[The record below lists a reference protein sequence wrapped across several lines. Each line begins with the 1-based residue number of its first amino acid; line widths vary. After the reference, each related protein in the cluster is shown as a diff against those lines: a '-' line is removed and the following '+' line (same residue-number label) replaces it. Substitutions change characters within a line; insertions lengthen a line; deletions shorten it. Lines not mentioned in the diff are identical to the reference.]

1 MAPNFQW
8 IGSPDPEIRSG
19 RAIFFYDAD
28 NQRFEID
35 LPDFSSALALD
46 LFIKAVYRGG
56 KIEGAQAVNWSVQH
70 ALRNVMGE
78 M

>member
-1 MAPNFQW
+1 MAPNFRW
-8 IGSPDPEIRSG
+8 IGSPDPEIKSG